1 MLLGLY
7 IIVDEDI
14 GDPVYS
20 DPPVS
25 ELDDALVS
33 RIGELVQDVAD
44 GEIDARGTLKVGE
57 ALIAW
62 RSLTKTGIT
71 FVAAVTDDV
80 RAQAVEL
87 YLQKI
92 AKRYMDE
99 VDDPRSPDRAG
110 VSEVVVDVIPPWEAE
125 DED

>member
-7 IIVDEDI
+7 IFVDDDV
-14 GDPVYS
+14 GDPVYA
-20 DPPVS
+20 DPPRS
-25 ELDDALVS
+25 ELDDAVS
-33 RIGELVQDVAD
+33 VRVGEILQDLSD
-44 GEIDARGTLKVGE
+44 GEIDARGTQKVGE
-57 ALIAW
+57 TVIAW

-71 FVAAVTDDV
+71 FVAVTDGV
-80 RAQAVEL
+80 RTQAVEL

-99 VDDPRSPDRAG
+99 VDDPRSPDRGG
-110 VSEVVVDVIPPWEAE
+110 VSEVVVDVIPPWEE

>member
-7 IIVDEDI
+7 IIVDDEID
-14 GDPVYS
+14 DPIYA
-20 DPPVS
+20 DPART
-25 ELDDALVS
+25 ELDEALWV
-33 RIGELVQDVAD
+33 RIGEIVQDIVD
-44 GEIDARGTLKVGE
+44 GEIDARGTLKAGE

-71 FVAAVTDDV
+71 FVVAVTDDV
-80 RAQAVEL
+80 KGQAVEL

-110 VSEVVVDVIPPWEAE
+110 VSEVVVDVIPPGEE
-125 DED
+125 ESD

>member
-7 IIVDEDI
+7 IIVDDDT
-14 GDPVYS
+14 GDPVFA
-20 DPPVS
+20 DPPRS
-25 ELDDALVS
+25 ELDDAIS
-33 RIGELVQDVAD
+33 ERIGEIVQDIAD
-44 GEIDARGTLKVGE
+44 GEIDAKGTQKVGE
-57 ALIAW
+57 ALVAW

-80 RAQAVEL
+80 RPQSVET

-99 VDDPRSPDRAG
+99 VDDPRSPDRGG
-110 VSEVVVDVIPPWEAE
+110 VSEVVVDVIPPWEEE
-125 DED
+125 DD